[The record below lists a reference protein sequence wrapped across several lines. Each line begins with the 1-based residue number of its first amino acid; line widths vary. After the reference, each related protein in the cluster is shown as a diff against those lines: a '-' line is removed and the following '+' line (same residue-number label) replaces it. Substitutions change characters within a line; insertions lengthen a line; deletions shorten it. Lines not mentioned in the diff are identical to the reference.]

1 MKAHVILY
9 TRPGCHLCE
18 EVKRE
23 MRAAGCADEYTLEEV
38 NIDTDP
44 ALKRRYGWEI
54 PVILINNVKAF
65 KYKLTADE
73 FKRKLRR
80 LA

>member
-1 MKAHVILY
+1 MQ
-9 TRPGCHLCE
+9 T
-18 EVKRE
+18 
-23 MRAAGCADEYTLEEV
+23 AGCDGEYMLEEV

-44 ALKRRYGWEI
+44 ILKERYGFEI
-54 PVILINNVKAF
+54 PVILINGIKAF
-65 KYKLTADE
+65 KYRLTPEE